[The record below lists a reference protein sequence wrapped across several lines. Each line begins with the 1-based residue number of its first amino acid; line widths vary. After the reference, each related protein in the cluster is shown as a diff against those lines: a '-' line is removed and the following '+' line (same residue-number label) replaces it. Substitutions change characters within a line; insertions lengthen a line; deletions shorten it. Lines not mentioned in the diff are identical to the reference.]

1 MKIFKRTLG
10 YLLLLIVLGFVGLLV
25 LHPYLL
31 RVLQYRTPNAETYKI
46 FPQGIVHKSD
56 SAFHFYRANS
66 MRNDVDSLHVL
77 DGNNQ
82 SVTFADYFKN
92 GKLKAI
98 LVIRND
104 TILYEKYSKGY
115 TDSTL
120 TTIFSGAKSMIS
132 IMIGQALAEGKIE
145 SLNDKVIKYIPEL
158 KSNSAFDQITLKNL
172 LDMKSGLKFQDALGG
187 IVKAFLSD
195 EAKYYYT
202 HDMKAELM
210 KVKLVSKPGTVW
222 VYKSIDPILLG
233 WVLEQATGKSVTQF
247 FEDHVWQKI
256 GSQYNA
262 SWGLDHKNGLANTA
276 SRFQVTA
283 IDFAKIGKLYLN
295 AGNFNGKQIVPRNW
309 VNKSITIGGEKP
321 ASAKGWQ
328 KSAHHYLWWIPQEG
342 DKGDFAA
349 EGMLGQR
356 LYVDPK
362 TNTII
367 VQFAERGAGN
377 YPYRKISRYL
387 AGMPFIY
394 PKSN

>member
-1 MKIFKRTLG
+1 MKVFKRIV
-10 YLLLLIVLGFVGLLV
+10 YSLILVIILIFAGLIISQ
-25 LHPYLL
+25 PYLL
-31 RVLQYRTPNAETYKI
+31 RVLQYRTPNAVTYKI
-46 FPQGIVHKSD
+46 FPQAFVHKSD
-56 SAFHFYRANS
+56 SAFHFYRTGK
-66 MRNDVDSLHVL
+66 MRKDIDSLRVL

-82 SVTFADYFKN
+82 SIPFTDYFKN
-92 GKLKAI
+92 GKLNAF

-104 TILYEKYSKGY
+104 SILYEKYSEGY
-115 TDSTL
+115 SDSTL

-132 IMIGQALAEGKIE
+132 IMIGQALAAGKIQ
-145 SLNDKVIKYIPEL
+145 SLNEKVTNYIPEL
-158 KSNSAFDQITLKNL
+158 KSNSAFNNITLKNL
-172 LDMKSGLKFQDALGG
+172 LDMKSGLEFQDALGG
-187 IVKAFLSD
+187 IVRAFLSD

-210 KVKLVSKPGTVW
+210 KARLVNEPGTVW

-233 WVLEQATGKSVTQF
+233 WVLEKATGKSVTQF
-247 FEDHVWQKI
+247 FEENLWHKI
-256 GSQYNA
+256 GAQYNA

-283 IDFAKIGKLYLN
+283 IDFAKIGKLYLQK
-295 AGNFNGKQIVPRNW
+295 GKVNGKQVVSEDW
-309 VNKSITIGGEKP
+309 VNQSIKIGEEKP

-342 DKGDFAA
+342 DNGDFAA

-387 AGMPFIY
+387 AGLKFSY
-394 PKSN
+394 PNF

>member
-1 MKIFKRTLG
+1 MKAFKKTLG
-10 YLLLLIVLGFVGLLV
+10 YLFLLIVVGFAGLLV
-25 LHPYLL
+25 WHPYLL

-56 SAFHFYRANS
+56 SAFHFYRAS
-66 MRNDVDSLHVL
+66 KMRNDLDSLKVL

-82 SVTFADYFKN
+82 SITFADYFKN
-92 GKLKAI
+92 GKLYAF

-104 TILYEKYSKGY
+104 SILYEKYSKGY
-115 TDSTL
+115 SDSTL

-132 IMIGQALAEGKIE
+132 VMIGQALAEGKIR
-145 SLNDKVIKYIPEL
+145 SLNDKVTQYIPEL
-158 KSNSAFDQITLKNL
+158 KTNSAFDHITLKNL
-172 LDMKSGLKFQDALGG
+172 LEMKSGLEFQDALGG

-202 HDMKAELM
+202 YDMKAELM
-210 KVKLVSKPGTVW
+210 KVKLVNKPGTVW

-233 WVLEQATGKSVTQF
+233 WVLEKATGKSVTKF
-247 FEDHVWQKI
+247 FEDNVWRKI
-256 GSQYNA
+256 GTEYAA
-262 SWGLDHKNGLANTA
+262 SWGLDHKNGLTNTA

-283 IDFAKIGKLYLN
+283 IDFAKIGRLYLN
-295 AGNFNGKQIVPRNW
+295 KGNFNGKQIVPKNW
-309 VNKSITIGGEKP
+309 VSQSVNIGGEKP

-328 KSAHHYLWWIPQEG
+328 KSAHHYLWWIPQGG
-342 DKGDFAA
+342 DNGDFAA

-367 VQFAERGAGN
+367 VQFAEHGAGN

-387 AGMPFIY
+387 ARMPFSY
-394 PKSN
+394 PTNK